1 MQAYRRDLAYVHDAG
16 FSDYALKAAPGLLQI
31 LRKTRVPRG
40 LVVDLGC
47 GSGRWAA
54 ALNQAG
60 FQVLGVDQSAS
71 MIDLARRV
79 APRSRFRIGSLL
91 KAELPE
97 CDAVTS
103 IGECLN
109 YSFDKSDGRKAL
121 QRLFRAVYRALRPGG
136 VFIFDIAEPS
146 RLPKKLPQS
155 FRRSG
160 PDWALLVTID
170 GDPRQHI
177 LRRHITCFRKISEQY
192 RRSEETHV
200 LRLYQAR
207 DLIYDL
213 LACGFE
219 ARKVKAYGRF
229 QLPPGMAAI
238 VATKP
243 SWIGA

>member
-1 MQAYRRDLAYVHDAG
+1 MLAYRRDLAYVHDAG
-16 FSDYALKAAPGLLQI
+16 FSDYAISAASGLLPI
-31 LRKTRVPRG
+31 LRRNKITQG

-60 FQVLGVDQSAS
+60 YQVLGVDQSAP
-71 MIDLARRV
+71 MIDLARRI

-91 KAELPE
+91 KVEIPE

-109 YSFDKSDGRKAL
+109 YCVDKSEGRKAL
-121 QRLFRAVYRALRPGG
+121 QRLFRGVYRALRPGG
-136 VFIFDIAEPS
+136 VFIFDIAEPG
-146 RLPKKLPQS
+146 RLPKTLPQRV
-155 FRRSG
+155 RRSG
-160 PDWALLVTID
+160 PDWALLVTIG
-170 GDPRQHI
+170 GDSKQHI
-177 LRRHITCFRKISEQY
+177 LRRHITCFRKIGEQY

-200 LRLYQAR
+200 LRLYRAR

-213 LACGFE
+213 LACGFK
-219 ARKVKAYGRF
+219 ARQIKGYGRF
-229 QLPPGMAAI
+229 RLPPGMTAI

-243 SWIGA
+243 EWAET